1 MKFRNFLFLI
11 LFFCSSFAFAT
22 DELDDFR
29 TVNKAEWRLIKN
41 DQRQKIKIWTKNED
55 DKPIRSFKVDS
66 VIDAPLDAL
75 FRLGVDIPGM
85 SRWFFQMKSAK
96 VIKLVS
102 AYEVIVYLV
111 FDAPLGVPDRDA
123 IVRISMF
130 PMGSKQP
137 YHFKWEALPDYLPLK
152 PPFVRMQAANFTAKL
167 TPLNERQTTLE
178 TEGYFNPGGHDPVW
192 AVNFMQTR
200 APYVSLLGYRRA
212 VGNAKYQ
219 DPAQPLTFQAE

>member
-111 FDAPLGVPDRDA
+111 LVV
-123 IVRISMF
+123 I
-130 PMGSKQP
+130 Q
-137 YHFKWEALPDYLPLK
+137 
-152 PPFVRMQAANFTAKL
+152 
-167 TPLNERQTTLE
+167 
-178 TEGYFNPGGHDPVW
+178 
-192 AVNFMQTR
+192 
-200 APYVSLLGYRRA
+200 
-212 VGNAKYQ
+212 
-219 DPAQPLTFQAE
+219 